1 MKDRIWTPQEISY
14 LKEHRLELRTDIA
27 EFLKRSRGSV
37 DKKIFELNLVLT
49 QKELRTHKKRNQERL
64 RKIAEER
71 TEYERRKK
79 KNPYPGLSVLSG
91 VFFAA
96 LNGRS
101 RRSKGKQK
109 DFLSILKDVANAL
122 EVTIEDILGDRQFR
136 NIVTARQIFCY
147 VAKDLHPSKT
157 LKEIAEFLGYAQHS
171 MALHAID
178 NVKIFLKIKDKKF
191 LSVWYKY
198 LQNTQIYKVNATRN

>member
-1 MKDRIWTPQEISY
+1 MDAAGNIL

-27 EFLKRSRGSV
+27 AFLKRSRGSV

-49 QKELRTHKKRNQERL
+49 QKELHTHKKRNQERL
-64 RKIAEER
+64 RKLAEER

-79 KNPYPGLSVLSG
+79 KNPYPGLSLLSG

-96 LNGRS
+96 LHGRS

-109 DFLSILKDVANAL
+109 DFKSILNDVANAL
-122 EVTIEDILGDRQFR
+122 EIDAADITGERQFR
-136 NIVTARQIFCY
+136 NMVTARQIFCY
-147 VAKDLHPSKT
+147 VAKELHPSKT
-157 LKEIAEFLGYAQHS
+157 FKEIAEFLGYAQHN

-178 NVKIFLKIKDKKF
+178 NVKIFLKMKDRKF

-198 LQNTQIYKVNATRN
+198 LQNTKIYKVNATRN